1 MLGLLGRILGV
12 NQYKWSEIFRNN
24 LGAFKI
30 KFMWRWSKV
39 KILMILFE
47 GRNLGWEL
55 LIVKMN
61 RLELC

>member
-1 MLGLLGRILGV
+1 MLDVLGRILGV

-24 LGAFKI
+24 LSALKI

-55 LIVKMN
+55 LIVKIN

>member
-24 LGAFKI
+24 LSAFKI

-55 LIVKMN
+55 LIVKIN

>member
-1 MLGLLGRILGV
+1 MLDVLGRILGV

-39 KILMILFE
+39 KILMNPFE
-47 GRNLGWEL
+47 AQNLGREL
-55 LIVKMN
+55 LIVKIN
-61 RLELC
+61 KFELC